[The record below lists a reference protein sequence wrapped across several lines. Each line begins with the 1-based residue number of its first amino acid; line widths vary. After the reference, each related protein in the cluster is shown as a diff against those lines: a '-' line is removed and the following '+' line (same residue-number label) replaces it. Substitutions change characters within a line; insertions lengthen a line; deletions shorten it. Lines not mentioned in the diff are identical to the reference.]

1 MNTLMIVSMDQGKG
15 FTEEAL
21 RPLPLFD
28 LVERIAAAIAAFAR
42 RIAATAAPRLARAR
56 GSE

>member
-21 RPLPLFD
+21 RPLPLLELAD
-28 LVERIAAAIAAFAR
+28 RLGAALAAFLR
-42 RIAATAAPRLARAR
+42 RIATVAPRLAHA
-56 GSE
+56 